1 MERWSIFYF
10 FTKEIYLHFS
20 TGYGI
25 IVLYIINRR
34 ARYFFSNYTYI
45 HSEVIMNSFDEVFEK
60 VKSYCLEN
68 GTIPE
73 IGIKTW
79 IDPLVP
85 VDFNGSEAIFSVQ
98 TDFQK
103 NIVMNSYAN
112 AVKDA
117 FFNVLGLNV
126 SITINV
132 ESDEPEKIKV
142 PTDAELE
149 QKHAELEQSYKFA
162 NYDYTFDTFIEG
174 RSNEFALACSKS
186 VAKNCGTKD
195 VPDYNPL
202 FIYGPS
208 GMGKTHLIT
217 AIANDVRKNHPDFNI
232 VYVTSETFGSDLVNA
247 LNKGTISDFHNKYR
261 NADILLIDDIQFFST
276 RERMQE
282 EFFHT
287 FYKLH
292 QEGKQIVIT
301 SDKPPKELVTLEER
315 LRTRF
320 EGGLIA
326 DISAPDYETRLAI
339 INRKSELLELKMPS
353 EVAEFMANRLRS
365 NIRQLEGA
373 VVRLKALNHFAGSP
387 ITISMAQSVMRDVL
401 ADEQPIPITVEKIIS
416 EVSTV
421 YGVSPE
427 DLRSSK
433 RSAQIST
440 ARKVAIYVVREITQ
454 MPLAS
459 IGTEFGGRDHSTIV
473 YSVTS
478 VTESME
484 KDSNLKNLVNDI
496 IKNIKD
502 KSKV

>member
-1 MERWSIFYF
+1 
-10 FTKEIYLHFS
+10 
-20 TGYGI
+20 
-25 IVLYIINRR
+25 
-34 ARYFFSNYTYI
+34 
-45 HSEVIMNSFDEVFEK
+45 MNSFEEVFER
-60 VKSYCLEN
+60 VKNYCLEN
-68 GTIPE
+68 NKIPE
-73 IGIKTW
+73 IGVTTW
-79 IDPLVP
+79 INAMKP
-85 VDFNGSEAIFSVQ
+85 VDFNGSDAVFSVQ
-98 TDFQK
+98 TEFQK
-103 NIVMNSYAN
+103 NIVFTNFEAALSE
-112 AVKDA
+112 A
-117 FFNVLGLNV
+117 FMNVLGFKVNLV
-126 SITINV
+126 INV
-132 ESDEPEKIKV
+132 ESEECKNVHV

-174 RSNEFALACSKS
+174 RSNEFALACCKS
-186 VAKNCGTKD
+186 VAKNCGSKA
-195 VPDYNPL
+195 VSEYNPL

-217 AIANDVRKNHPDFNI
+217 AIANEVQKNHPDFHV
-232 VYVTSETFGSDLVNA
+232 VYETSENFGSNL
-247 LNKGTISDFHNKYR
+247 ISAINNNSISNFHEKYR
-261 NADILLIDDIQFFST
+261 NSDILLIDDIQFFAHK
-276 RERMQE
+276 ERMQE

-353 EVAEFMANRLRS
+353 EVAEFMANRLKS

-373 VVRLKALNHFAGSP
+373 VIRLKALNHFAGSP
-387 ITISMAQSVMRDVL
+387 ITISMAQSVIRDVL
-401 ADEQPIPITVEKIIS
+401 TDEQPIPITVEKIIS

-427 DLRSSK
+427 DLRSNK
-433 RSAQIST
+433 RSSQISI

-473 YSVTS
+473 YSVNS
-478 VTESME
+478 VSEGIK
-484 KDSNLKNLVNDI
+484 KDSNLNNLVNDI
-496 IKNIKD
+496 IKNIRD

>member
-1 MERWSIFYF
+1 
-10 FTKEIYLHFS
+10 
-20 TGYGI
+20 
-25 IVLYIINRR
+25 
-34 ARYFFSNYTYI
+34 
-45 HSEVIMNSFDEVFEK
+45 MNSLDSFDKVFEN
-60 VKSYCLEN
+60 VKKFCLEN
-68 GTIPE
+68 DRIPE
-73 IGIKTW
+73 IAITTW
-79 IDPLVP
+79 IDQMKPES
-85 VDFNGSEAIFSVQ
+85 FNGTDAVFSIK
-98 TDFQK
+98 TGFQK
-103 NIVMNSYAN
+103 NIIMTKYGDIL
-112 AVKDA
+112 KEA
-117 FFNVLGLNV
+117 FSNILGFDVNL
-126 SITINV
+126 IINI
-132 ESDEPEKIKV
+132 ESDHTEKIKV
-142 PTDAELE
+142 PTDDELE
-149 QKHAELEQSYKFA
+149 QKHAELEKTYKFA

-186 VAKNCGTKD
+186 VAKNCGEKA

-217 AIANDVRKNHPDFNI
+217 AIANEVRKNHPNFNI

-247 LNKGTISDFHNKYR
+247 INNGTIADFHDKYR
-261 NADILLIDDIQFFST
+261 NADILLIDDIQFFSGK
-276 RERMQE
+276 ERMQE

-287 FYKLH
+287 FYNLH
-292 QEGKQIVIT
+292 EERKQIVIT
-301 SDKPPKELVTLEER
+301 SDKPPKELLTLEER

-353 EVAEFMANRLRS
+353 EVAEFMANRLKS

-387 ITISMAQSVMRDVL
+387 ITISMAQSVIRDVL
-401 ADEQPIPITVEKIIS
+401 TDEQPIPITVEKIIS
-416 EVSTV
+416 EVATV

-427 DLRSSK
+427 DIRSNK
-433 RSAQIST
+433 RSAAISI
-440 ARKVAIYVVREITQ
+440 ARKVAIFVVREVTG

-478 VTESME
+478 ISDAMA
-484 KDSNLKNLVNDI
+484 KDPNLKSLVDDV

>member
-1 MERWSIFYF
+1 
-10 FTKEIYLHFS
+10 
-20 TGYGI
+20 
-25 IVLYIINRR
+25 
-34 ARYFFSNYTYI
+34 
-45 HSEVIMNSFDEVFEK
+45 MNSFEEVFEK
-60 VKSYCLEN
+60 VKKYCLEN
-68 GTIPE
+68 DKIPE

-79 IDPLVP
+79 IDQMKP
-85 VDFNGSEAIFSVQ
+85 VSFTPTEAVFTIP

-103 NIVMNSYAN
+103 NIVVSKY
-112 AVKDA
+112 VDILKDA
-117 FFNVLGLNV
+117 FLQILGFNIDLV
-126 SITINV
+126 INV
-132 ESDEPEKIKV
+132 ENTESEKIKV
-142 PTDAELE
+142 PTDDELE
-149 QKHAELEQSYKFA
+149 EKHAELEKSYKFA

-186 VAKNCGTKD
+186 VAKNCGEKS

-217 AIANDVRKNHPDFNI
+217 AIANEVRKNHPNFNI

-247 LNKGTISDFHNKYR
+247 LNTSHISNFQDKYR
-261 NADILLIDDIQFFST
+261 NADILLIDDVQFFAGK
-276 RERMQE
+276 ERMQE

-301 SDKPPKELVTLEER
+301 SDKPPKELLTLEER

-353 EVAEFMANRLRS
+353 EVAEFMANRLKS

-387 ITISMAQSVMRDVL
+387 ITISMAQSVIRDVL
-401 ADEQPIPITVEKIIS
+401 TDEQPIPITVEKIIS

-421 YGVSPE
+421 YGVSA
-427 DLRSSK
+427 DDIRSNK
-433 RSAQIST
+433 RSAQISI

-478 VTESME
+478 ISEGME
-484 KDSNLKNLVNDI
+484 KDSNLKNLVEDI
-496 IKNIKD
+496 IKDIKD

>member
-1 MERWSIFYF
+1 
-10 FTKEIYLHFS
+10 
-20 TGYGI
+20 
-25 IVLYIINRR
+25 
-34 ARYFFSNYTYI
+34 
-45 HSEVIMNSFDEVFEK
+45 MNSFDEVFET

-68 GTIPE
+68 GKIPE

-85 VDFNGSEAIFSVQ
+85 VNFNGSEAIFSVQ

-103 NIVMNSYAN
+103 NIVMTTYNEIL
-112 AVKDA
+112 KDA
-117 FFNVLGLNV
+117 FFNLLGLNV
-126 SITINV
+126 NIVINV
-132 ESDEPEKIKV
+132 QSDEPEKIKV

-149 QKHAELEQSYKFA
+149 QKHAEFEQSYKFA

-186 VAKNCGTKD
+186 VAKNCGSKA

-217 AIANDVRKNHPDFNI
+217 AIANEVRKNHPDFNI
-232 VYVTSETFGSDLVNA
+232 VYVTSETFGSDLVSA
-247 LNKGTISDFHNKYR
+247 LNKSSISDFHDKYR
-261 NADILLIDDIQFFST
+261 NADILLIDDIQFFSG

-301 SDKPPKELVTLEER
+301 SDKPPKELLTLEER

-353 EVAEFMANRLRS
+353 EVAEFMANRLKS

-421 YGVSPE
+421 YGVSPD

-484 KDSNLKNLVNDI
+484 KDANLKNLVNDI

>member
-1 MERWSIFYF
+1 M
-10 FTKEIYLHFS
+10 
-20 TGYGI
+20 
-25 IVLYIINRR
+25 
-34 ARYFFSNYTYI
+34 
-45 HSEVIMNSFDEVFEK
+45 
-60 VKSYCLEN
+60 
-68 GTIPE
+68 
-73 IGIKTW
+73 
-79 IDPLVP
+79 
-85 VDFNGSEAIFSVQ
+85 
-98 TDFQK
+98 
-103 NIVMNSYAN
+103 
-112 AVKDA
+112 
-117 FFNVLGLNV
+117 
-126 SITINV
+126 
-132 ESDEPEKIKV
+132 
-142 PTDAELE
+142 
-149 QKHAELEQSYKFA
+149 
-162 NYDYTFDTFIEG
+162 

-186 VAKNCGTKD
+186 VAKNCGERK
-195 VPDYNPL
+195 VPEYNPL

-217 AIANDVRKNHPDFNI
+217 AIANEVRKNHPEFNI
-232 VYVTSETFGSDLVNA
+232 VYVTSETFGADLVNA
-247 LNKGTISDFHNKYR
+247 LNTNLISDFHEKYR
-261 NADILLIDDIQFFST
+261 NCDLLLIDDIQFFSGK
-276 RERMQE
+276 ERMQE

-301 SDKPPKELVTLEER
+301 SDRPPKELETLVER
-315 LRTRF
+315 LKTRF

-339 INRKSELLELKMPS
+339 INRKSELLELKLPG
-353 EVAEFMANRLRS
+353 EVAEFMANRLKS

-387 ITISMAQSVMRDVL
+387 ITISMAQSVIRDVL
-401 ADEQPIPITVEKIIS
+401 TDEQPIPITVEKIIS

-421 YGVSPE
+421 YGVSPD
-427 DLRSSK
+427 DLRSNK
-433 RSAQIST
+433 RSAQISI

-478 VTESME
+478 VTEAMK
-484 KDSNLKNLVNDI
+484 KDSNLNNLVNDI

>member
-1 MERWSIFYF
+1 
-10 FTKEIYLHFS
+10 
-20 TGYGI
+20 
-25 IVLYIINRR
+25 
-34 ARYFFSNYTYI
+34 
-45 HSEVIMNSFDEVFEK
+45 MNSFEEVFEN
-60 VKSYCLEN
+60 VKKYCLEN
-68 GTIPE
+68 EKIPE
-73 IGIKTW
+73 IGITTW
-79 IDPLVP
+79 IDQMKPEN
-85 VDFNGSEAIFSVQ
+85 FNGTDAVFSIQ

-103 NIVMNSYAN
+103 NIVMTKYGDIL
-112 AVKDA
+112 KEA
-117 FFNVLGLNV
+117 FYNVLGFNTN
-126 SITINV
+126 IIINV
-132 ESDEPEKIKV
+132 DSDESEKIKV
-142 PTDAELE
+142 PTDAEID
-149 QKHAELEQSYKFA
+149 QKHAELEKSYKFA

-186 VAKNCGTKD
+186 VAKNCGEKA

-217 AIANDVRKNHPDFNI
+217 AIANEVRKNHPNFNI
-232 VYVTSETFGSDLVNA
+232 VYVTSEAFGGDLINA
-247 LNKGTISDFHNKYR
+247 INKSMMSDFHDKYR
-261 NADILLIDDIQFFST
+261 NVDILLIDDVQFFAEK
-276 RERMQE
+276 ERMQE

-339 INRKSELLELKMPS
+339 INRKSELLELKMPG
-353 EVAEFMANRLRS
+353 EVAEFMANRLKS

-373 VVRLKALNHFAGSP
+373 VTRLKALNHFAGSP
-387 ITISMAQSVMRDVL
+387 ITISMAQSVIRDVL
-401 ADEQPIPITVEKIIS
+401 TDEQPIPITVEKIIS

-427 DLRSSK
+427 DIRSNK
-433 RSAQIST
+433 RSAQISI
-440 ARKVAIYVVREITQ
+440 ARKVAIYVVREVTQ

-478 VTESME
+478 VTDAMA
-484 KDSNLKNLVNDI
+484 KDSTLRTLVEDI
-496 IKNIKD
+496 IKNIRD

>member
-1 MERWSIFYF
+1 
-10 FTKEIYLHFS
+10 
-20 TGYGI
+20 
-25 IVLYIINRR
+25 
-34 ARYFFSNYTYI
+34 
-45 HSEVIMNSFDEVFEK
+45 MNSFEEVFEN
-60 VKSYCLEN
+60 VKKYCLEN
-68 GTIPE
+68 NKIPE
-73 IGIKTW
+73 IGVTTW
-79 IDPLVP
+79 INAMKPIGL
-85 VDFNGSEAIFSVQ
+85 NGSDAVFSVQ
-98 TDFQK
+98 TEFQK
-103 NIVMNSYAN
+103 NIVFSNFEAALSEAFMNI
-112 AVKDA
+112 
-117 FFNVLGLNV
+117 LGFKVNIV
-126 SITINV
+126 INV
-132 ESDEPEKIKV
+132 ESDEPADIHV
-142 PTDAELE
+142 PTDDELE
-149 QKHAELEQSYKFA
+149 KKHKELEQSYKFA

-186 VAKNCGTKD
+186 VAKNCGSKAISE
-195 VPDYNPL
+195 YNPL

-217 AIANDVRKNHPDFNI
+217 AIANEVRKNHPDFNV
-232 VYVTSETFGSDLVNA
+232 VYVTSEVFGSDLISA
-247 LNKGTISDFHNKYR
+247 LNTNLISDFHEKYR
-261 NADILLIDDIQFFST
+261 NADILLIDDIQFFAHK
-276 RERMQE
+276 ERMQE

-339 INRKSELLELKMPS
+339 INRKSELLDLKMPS
-353 EVAEFMANRLRS
+353 EVAEFMANRLKS

-373 VVRLKALNHFAGSP
+373 VLKLKALNHLAGSP
-387 ITISMAQSVMRDVL
+387 ITISMAQSVIRDVL
-401 ADEQPIPITVEKIIS
+401 TDDQPIPITVEKIIS

-421 YGVSPE
+421 YGVSPD
-427 DLRSSK
+427 DLRSNK
-433 RSAQIST
+433 RSSQISI

-473 YSVTS
+473 YSVNS
-478 VTESME
+478 VAEGIK
-484 KDSNLKNLVNDI
+484 KDANLNNLVTDI
-496 IKNIKD
+496 IKNIRD

>member
-1 MERWSIFYF
+1 
-10 FTKEIYLHFS
+10 
-20 TGYGI
+20 
-25 IVLYIINRR
+25 
-34 ARYFFSNYTYI
+34 
-45 HSEVIMNSFDEVFEK
+45 MNSFEEVFAS
-60 VKSYCLEN
+60 VKKYCLEN
-68 GTIPE
+68 GKIPE
-73 IGIKTW
+73 IGLTTW
-79 IDPLVP
+79 IEPLIP
-85 VDFNGSEAIFSVQ
+85 VSFNGSDAVFRVE
-98 TDFQK
+98 TEFQK
-103 NIVMNSYAN
+103 NIVLTSYN
-112 AVKDA
+112 EILRDA
-117 FFNVLGLNV
+117 FASLYGFKVN
-126 SITINV
+126 IIIEV
-132 ESDEPEKIKV
+132 ETNEPEKPNI
-142 PTDAELE
+142 PTDSELE
-149 QKHAELEQSYKFA
+149 IKHQELEQSYKFA

-186 VAKNCGTKD
+186 VAKNCGEKA

-217 AIANDVRKNHPDFNI
+217 AIANEVRKNHPNFNI
-232 VYVTSETFGSDLVNA
+232 VYVTSETFGSELINA
-247 LNKGTISDFHNKYR
+247 LNNTGVIDDFHEKYR
-261 NADILLIDDIQFFST
+261 NADILLIDDIQFFSGK
-276 RERMQE
+276 ERMQE

-301 SDKPPKELVTLEER
+301 SDKPPKELLTLEER

-353 EVAEFMANRLRS
+353 EVAEFMANRLKS

-387 ITISMAQSVMRDVL
+387 ITISMAQSVIRDVL
-401 ADEQPIPITVEKIIS
+401 TDEQPIPITVEKIIS

-427 DLRSSK
+427 DLRSNK
-433 RSAQIST
+433 RSAQISI

-459 IGTEFGGRDHSTIV
+459 SGTEFGGRDHSTIV

-478 VTESME
+478 ISEAME
-484 KDSNLKNLVNDI
+484 KDPNLKNLVQDI

>member
-1 MERWSIFYF
+1 
-10 FTKEIYLHFS
+10 
-20 TGYGI
+20 
-25 IVLYIINRR
+25 
-34 ARYFFSNYTYI
+34 
-45 HSEVIMNSFDEVFEK
+45 MNSFEEVFER
-60 VKSYCLEN
+60 VKNYCLEN
-68 GTIPE
+68 NKIPE
-73 IGIKTW
+73 IGVTTW
-79 IDPLVP
+79 INAMKP
-85 VDFNGSEAIFSVQ
+85 VDFNGSDAVFSVQ
-98 TDFQK
+98 TEFQK
-103 NIVMNSYAN
+103 NIVFTNFEAALSE
-112 AVKDA
+112 A
-117 FFNVLGLNV
+117 FMNVLGFKVNLV
-126 SITINV
+126 INV
-132 ESDEPEKIKV
+132 ESDECKNVHV

-174 RSNEFALACSKS
+174 RSNEFALACCKS
-186 VAKNCGTKD
+186 VAKNCGSKT
-195 VPDYNPL
+195 VSEYNPL

-217 AIANDVRKNHPDFNI
+217 AIANEVQKNHPDFHV
-232 VYVTSETFGSDLVNA
+232 VYETSENFGSNL
-247 LNKGTISDFHNKYR
+247 ISAINNNSISNFHEKYR
-261 NADILLIDDIQFFST
+261 NSDILLIDDIQFFAHK
-276 RERMQE
+276 ERMQE

-353 EVAEFMANRLRS
+353 EVAEFMANRLKS

-373 VVRLKALNHFAGSP
+373 VIRLKALNHFAGSP
-387 ITISMAQSVMRDVL
+387 ITISMAQSVIRDVL
-401 ADEQPIPITVEKIIS
+401 TDEQPIPITVEKIIS

-427 DLRSSK
+427 DLRSNK
-433 RSAQIST
+433 RSSQISI

-473 YSVTS
+473 YSVNS
-478 VTESME
+478 VSEGIK
-484 KDSNLKNLVNDI
+484 KDSNLNNLVNDI
-496 IKNIKD
+496 IKNIRD

>member
-1 MERWSIFYF
+1 
-10 FTKEIYLHFS
+10 
-20 TGYGI
+20 
-25 IVLYIINRR
+25 
-34 ARYFFSNYTYI
+34 
-45 HSEVIMNSFDEVFEK
+45 MNSFEEVFES
-60 VKSYCLEN
+60 VKNYCLEN
-68 GTIPE
+68 NKIPE
-73 IGIKTW
+73 IGVTTW
-79 IDPLVP
+79 INAMKP
-85 VDFNGSEAIFSVQ
+85 VDFNGSDAVFSVQ
-98 TDFQK
+98 TEFQK
-103 NIVMNSYAN
+103 NIVFTNFESALSE
-112 AVKDA
+112 A
-117 FFNVLGLNV
+117 FMNVLGFKVNIV
-126 SITINV
+126 INV
-132 ESDEPEKIKV
+132 ESEEYSDVHV
-142 PTDAELE
+142 PTDDELE
-149 QKHAELEQSYKFA
+149 RKHAELEKSYKFA

-186 VAKNCGTKD
+186 VAKNCGAKA
-195 VPDYNPL
+195 VSEYNPL

-217 AIANDVRKNHPDFNI
+217 AIANEVRKNHPSFNV
-232 VYVTSETFGSDLVNA
+232 VYVTSETFGNDL
-247 LNKGTISDFHNKYR
+247 ISAINNNSIANFHEKYR
-261 NADILLIDDIQFFST
+261 NSDILLIDDIQFFAHK
-276 RERMQE
+276 ERMQE

-301 SDKPPKELVTLEER
+301 SDKPPKELITLEER

-353 EVAEFMANRLRS
+353 EVAEFMANRLKS

-373 VVRLKALNHFAGSP
+373 VIRLKALNHFAGSP
-387 ITISMAQSVMRDVL
+387 ITISMAQSVIRDVL
-401 ADEQPIPITVEKIIS
+401 TDEQPIPITVEKIIS

-427 DLRSSK
+427 DLRSNK
-433 RSAQIST
+433 RSSQISI

-473 YSVTS
+473 YSVNS
-478 VTESME
+478 VAEGIK
-484 KDSNLKNLVNDI
+484 KDSNLNNLVNDI
-496 IKNIKD
+496 IKNIRD

>member
-1 MERWSIFYF
+1 
-10 FTKEIYLHFS
+10 
-20 TGYGI
+20 
-25 IVLYIINRR
+25 
-34 ARYFFSNYTYI
+34 
-45 HSEVIMNSFDEVFEK
+45 MNSFEEVFEN
-60 VKSYCLEN
+60 VKNYCLEN
-68 GTIPE
+68 KIIPE
-73 IGIKTW
+73 IGVTTW
-79 IDPLVP
+79 INAMKP
-85 VDFNGSEAIFSVQ
+85 VEFNGSDAVFSVQ
-98 TDFQK
+98 TEFQK
-103 NIVMNSYAN
+103 NIVFSNFEAPLSE
-112 AVKDA
+112 A
-117 FFNVLGLNV
+117 FLNILGFKVNIV
-126 SITINV
+126 INV
-132 ESDEPEKIKV
+132 ESDEPANVHV
-142 PTDAELE
+142 PTDDELD
-149 QKHAELEQSYKFA
+149 QKHAELEESYKFA

-186 VAKNCGTKD
+186 VAKNCGTKA
-195 VPDYNPL
+195 VTVYNPL

-217 AIANDVRKNHPDFNI
+217 AISHEVRKNHPDFNV
-232 VYVTSETFGSDLVNA
+232 VYITSEVFGNDLINA
-247 LNKGTISDFHNKYR
+247 LNTNLISDFHEKYR
-261 NADILLIDDIQFFST
+261 NADILLIDDIQFFAHK
-276 RERMQE
+276 ERMQE

-287 FYKLH
+287 FYKLY

-353 EVAEFMANRLRS
+353 EVAEFMANRLKS

-373 VVRLKALNHFAGSP
+373 VLKLKALNHLAGSP
-387 ITISMAQSVMRDVL
+387 ITISMAQSVIRDVL
-401 ADEQPIPITVEKIIS
+401 TDDQPIPITVEKIIS

-421 YGVSPE
+421 YGVSPD
-427 DLRSSK
+427 DLRSNK
-433 RSAQIST
+433 RSSQISI

-473 YSVTS
+473 YSVNS
-478 VTESME
+478 VSEAIK
-484 KDSNLKNLVNDI
+484 KDSNLSSLVNDI
-496 IKNIKD
+496 IKNIRD

>member
-1 MERWSIFYF
+1 
-10 FTKEIYLHFS
+10 
-20 TGYGI
+20 
-25 IVLYIINRR
+25 
-34 ARYFFSNYTYI
+34 
-45 HSEVIMNSFDEVFEK
+45 MNSFDEVFEN
-60 VKSYCLEN
+60 VKKYCVDKQK
-68 GTIPE
+68 IPA
-73 IGIKTW
+73 IGIETW
-79 IDPLVP
+79 IDRMIP
-85 VDFNGSEAIFSVQ
+85 VDFNGTDAVFSID
-98 TDFQK
+98 TTFQK
-103 NIVMNSYAN
+103 KIIISKYEDIL
-112 AVKDA
+112 KDA
-117 FFNVLGLNV
+117 FFNVLGFNV
-126 SITINV
+126 NLVINV
-132 ESDEPEKIKV
+132 DQEEPHEVKI
-142 PTDAELE
+142 PTDDELD
-149 QKHAELEQSYKFA
+149 QKHADLERSYKFA

-186 VAKNCGTKD
+186 VAKNCGTKA

-217 AIANDVRKNHPDFNI
+217 AIANEVRKNHPDFNI

-247 LNKGTISDFHNKYR
+247 LNKSSISDFHAKYR
-261 NADILLIDDIQFFST
+261 NADILLIDDIQFFSS

-287 FYKLH
+287 FYSLH

-301 SDKPPKELVTLEER
+301 SDKPPKELITLEER

-353 EVAEFMANRLRS
+353 EVAEFMANRLKS

-387 ITISMAQSVMRDVL
+387 ITISMAQSVIRDVL
-401 ADEQPIPITVEKIIS
+401 TDEQPIPITVEKIIS

-427 DLRSSK
+427 DMRTTK
-433 RSAQIST
+433 RSAQIAM
-440 ARKVAIYVVREITQ
+440 ARKVAIYVVREITH

-473 YSVTS
+473 YSLNSITDAIK
-478 VTESME
+478 
-484 KDSNLKNLVNDI
+484 KDPNLKSLVDDI

>member
-1 MERWSIFYF
+1 
-10 FTKEIYLHFS
+10 
-20 TGYGI
+20 
-25 IVLYIINRR
+25 
-34 ARYFFSNYTYI
+34 
-45 HSEVIMNSFDEVFEK
+45 MNSFEEVFAS
-60 VKSYCLEN
+60 VKKYCLEN
-68 GTIPE
+68 GKIPE
-73 IGIKTW
+73 IGLTTW
-79 IDPLVP
+79 IEPLIP
-85 VDFNGSEAIFSVQ
+85 VSFNGSDAVFRVE
-98 TDFQK
+98 TEFQK
-103 NIVMNSYAN
+103 NIVLTSYN
-112 AVKDA
+112 EILRDA
-117 FFNVLGLNV
+117 FASLYGFKVN
-126 SITINV
+126 IIIEV
-132 ESDEPEKIKV
+132 ETNEPEKPNI
-142 PTDAELE
+142 PTDSELE
-149 QKHAELEQSYKFA
+149 IKHQELEQSYKFA

-186 VAKNCGTKD
+186 VAKNCGEKA

-217 AIANDVRKNHPDFNI
+217 AIANEVRKNHPNFNI
-232 VYVTSETFGSDLVNA
+232 VYVTSETFGSELINA
-247 LNKGTISDFHNKYR
+247 LNNTGVIDDFHEKYR
-261 NADILLIDDIQFFST
+261 NADILLIDDIQFFSG

-301 SDKPPKELVTLEER
+301 SDKPPKELLTLEER

-353 EVAEFMANRLRS
+353 EVAEFMANRLKS

-387 ITISMAQSVMRDVL
+387 ITISMAQSVIRDVL
-401 ADEQPIPITVEKIIS
+401 TDEQPIPITVEKIIS

-421 YGVSPE
+421 YGVSPD

>member
-1 MERWSIFYF
+1 
-10 FTKEIYLHFS
+10 
-20 TGYGI
+20 
-25 IVLYIINRR
+25 
-34 ARYFFSNYTYI
+34 
-45 HSEVIMNSFDEVFEK
+45 MNSFEEVFEN
-60 VKSYCLEN
+60 VKNYCLEKD
-68 GTIPE
+68 TIKPV
-73 IGIKTW
+73 GMKTW
-79 IDPLVP
+79 IDPLKP
-85 VDFNGSEAIFSVQ
+85 VSFDG
-98 TDFQK
+98 
-103 NIVMNSYAN
+103 AN
-112 AVKDA
+112 AVFSCETEFQKGVVSQSYETILKNA
-117 FFNVLGLNV
+117 FLDVLGLNV
-126 SITINV
+126 NIIINV
-132 ESDEPEKIKV
+132 DSKDNSTAPI
-142 PTDAELE
+142 PTDDELE
-149 QKHAELEQSYKFA
+149 MKHAELEESYKFA
-162 NYDYTFDTFIEG
+162 NYDYTFDTFIQG

-186 VAKNCGTKD
+186 VAKNCGERK
-195 VPDYNPL
+195 VPEYNPL

-217 AIANDVRKNHPDFNI
+217 AIANEVRKNHPEFNI
-232 VYVTSETFGSDLVNA
+232 VYVTSETFGADLVNA
-247 LNKGTISDFHNKYR
+247 LNTNLISDFHEKYR
-261 NADILLIDDIQFFST
+261 NCDLLLIDDIQFFSGK
-276 RERMQE
+276 ERMQE

-301 SDKPPKELVTLEER
+301 SDRPPKELETLVER
-315 LRTRF
+315 LKTRF

-339 INRKSELLELKMPS
+339 INRKSELLELKLPG
-353 EVAEFMANRLRS
+353 EVAEFMANRLKS

-387 ITISMAQSVMRDVL
+387 ITISMAQSVIRDVL
-401 ADEQPIPITVEKIIS
+401 TDEQPIPITVEKIIS

-421 YGVSPE
+421 YGVSPD
-427 DLRSSK
+427 DLRSNK
-433 RSAQIST
+433 RSAQISI

-478 VTESME
+478 VTEAMK
-484 KDSNLKNLVNDI
+484 KDSNLNNLVNDI